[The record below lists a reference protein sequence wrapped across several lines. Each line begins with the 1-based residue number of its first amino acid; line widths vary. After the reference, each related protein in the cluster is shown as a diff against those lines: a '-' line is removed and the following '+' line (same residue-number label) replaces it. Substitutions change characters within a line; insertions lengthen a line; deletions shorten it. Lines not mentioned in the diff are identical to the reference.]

1 LLLMQTNASGP
12 ASSRASHS
20 DMDLQQPPQS
30 PPQHLHRLH
39 PRAGP
44 PTPLQLQQPPQSPP
58 PVSDRERCGWRGSVG
73 VFGGGGDGGFV

>member
-12 ASSRASHS
+12 ASSRASNS

-30 PPQHLHRLH
+30 PPQHLHHLH

-44 PTPLQLQQPPQSPP
+44 PTPQQHQPPQSPP
-58 PVSDRERCGWRGSVG
+58 PVGERERCGWRGSVG
-73 VFGGGGDGGFV
+73 VFGGGDGSFV